1 MFQIETLKGEL
12 TEEKNRHKDTKK
24 QMDDKVRQLT
34 ADSRVARQ
42 ELEEKRN
49 VITDLEGKV
58 SDLDDKWSK
67 SKRIN
72 TQRKEKMDALEI
84 QVENLKAATLEMD
97 SLKKKLAETK
107 TELDAKESKVVELER
122 AQSSAK
128 KTWGSN
134 SSGNASLQAEN
145 DELKK
150 QIEELK
156 KKANNP
162 VSRSREVQELRQ
174 EIDKHERLEE
184 EYVVAKAR
192 LQAERD
198 EIKNE
203 YNNLKKEFD
212 TLKGELAALRS
223 TYNAKSDDWIKEK
236 LDFQHRMKDL
246 EESIRCSAGEGWDTE
261 RERFKHIID
270 DRDNQIT
277 QLKIENDVA
286 RSQVYLPTYLPT
298 YLPIIICSLFSAHHP

>member
-298 YLPIIICSLFSAHHP
+298 YHHL

>member
-286 RSQVYLPTYLPT
+286 RSQVYLPTY
-298 YLPIIICSLFSAHHP
+298 HHL

>member
-174 EIDKHERLEE
+174 VRRCQGQ
-184 EYVVAKAR
+184 VA
-192 LQAERD
+192 
-198 EIKNE
+198 
-203 YNNLKKEFD
+203 
-212 TLKGELAALRS
+212 S
-223 TYNAKSDDWIKEK
+223 
-236 LDFQHRMKDL
+236 
-246 EESIRCSAGEGWDTE
+246 
-261 RERFKHIID
+261 
-270 DRDNQIT
+270 
-277 QLKIENDVA
+277 
-286 RSQVYLPTYLPT
+286 
-298 YLPIIICSLFSAHHP
+298 